1 MLKKIQAKLIIA
13 SRAMLVFCCS
23 LFIMLTTIAPAAGEP
38 THERR
43 TVRVG
48 VLAQDGL
55 CMKDANGRLSGYTID
70 LWQLANRYMNVKVE
84 YVGYGKTWDELIQM
98 LQNGELDILT
108 NAQKSPEREQ
118 IFAFTK
124 PTGITSGLL
133 NVRADNTKFVAGN
146 YATYNGMRIG
156 TFRKDRSYELFQKW
170 AQEKGFTYQTTF
182 YDTSPE
188 LYAALYRGEVEA
200 IIANSFRKPDNERTL
215 DLFYTNN
222 IYGIVR
228 KDDTQLLNE
237 FNYAINQ
244 MNASEGDWVHRLL
257 YKYVNQASAVQATF
271 SQREQ
276 ELIRQYQSG
285 EKKLVVTVWTDRAP
299 LSYVENG
306 KLKGILPDLFDKIM
320 QKAGIPYTIKLPK
333 DKADYE
339 KMCLDGSVDVI
350 MDWRHDNLPLAEER
364 DYALSKKYL
373 DTRIVLLKR
382 NTLKGQP
389 HTFAVENTTRLSNVE
404 EKLVDDA
411 NVFLTNNVDESVRA
425 VAYGKADATYLYY
438 YMALYYLNQGS
449 YKNLVYEILDNPG
462 PDVHIA
468 FTAGVSHELSGI
480 ISKCISQISN
490 EERTQIINKYTTF
503 QPQNMDFITYI
514 AYNPQMTLLFFVFI
528 LAISLGFLLMYMR
541 LHEKKRLLA
550 QEQAYAV
557 KQEQLAEAAQA
568 ANKSKT
574 SFLFNMSHDIR
585 TPMNAIIG
593 FANLAQNAKCSTEQ
607 MHSYLSKIL
616 VASQHL
622 LSLINDILEMSR
634 IESGKITLDPAPTSW
649 SEMLQELQTIMQE
662 QIESKKQS
670 FTISIA
676 PLTHD
681 YVMIDKLRMEQV
693 LVNLVSNASKYT
705 PEHGSIRVELAQYP
719 AAKPNHALYKLSVID
734 DGMGMSEDFVKKIF
748 SPFERANSTT
758 VSKIQ
763 GTGLGMSI
771 TKSIVDLANGT
782 IDVKSKL
789 GEGTEIIVAVTLC
802 LCTDTETAARN
813 AKQLAK
819 QQAQAEQP
827 DFKGKRLLVV
837 EDNKLNR
844 EITVTILEQ
853 TGIIT
858 EQAEDGSVA
867 VKMVQEAAPGYYD
880 LILMDIQMPIMDGY
894 EATKQIRALPDK
906 RLAQLPIIAVS
917 ANAFEEDKKASL
929 AAGMDGHIAKPI
941 NVPDLFAIMQKLI
954 K

>member
-1 MLKKIQAKLIIA
+1 MLKKIQAKLLPA
-13 SRAMLVFCCS
+13 SRALLVFCCT
-23 LFIMLTTIAPAAGEP
+23 LFILLTTIAPAAGEQ

-55 CMKDANGRLSGYTID
+55 CQKDANGRLSGYTID
-70 LWQLANRYMNVKVE
+70 LWHMANRYMDVKVE
-84 YVGYGKTWDELIQM
+84 YVGYGKNWNELLQM
-98 LQNGELDILT
+98 LEHGELDILT

-133 NVRADNTKFVAGN
+133 NVRAGNTKFIAGD

-156 TFRKDRSYELFQKW
+156 TFRKDRTYELFQKW

-182 YDTSPE
+182 YDTSTE
-188 LYAALYRGEVEA
+188 LYAAFHRGEVEA
-200 IIANSFRKPDNERTL
+200 ILANSFRKPENEHTL
-215 DLFYTNN
+215 DMFYTNN

-244 MNASEGDWVHRLL
+244 MNDSEGDWVHKLL
-257 YKYVNQASAVQATF
+257 YKYVTNTNTVKISF
-271 SQREQ
+271 SHREQ
-276 ELIRQYQSG
+276 ELIHQYQSG
-285 EKKLVVTVWTDRAP
+285 EKKLVVGVWTDRAP

-306 KLKGILPDLFDKIM
+306 KLKGILPDLFAKIM
-320 QKAGIPYTIKLPK
+320 QKAGIPYTIRLPK

-350 MDWRHDNLPLAEER
+350 MDWRHDNIPLAEER

-382 NTLKGQP
+382 NTLKEQP
-389 HTFAVENTTRLSNVE
+389 HIFAVENTTRLSNVE
-404 EKLVDDA
+404 DKLVDDA
-411 NVFLTNNVDESVRA
+411 NIFLTNNVDESIRA

-449 YKNLVYEILDNPG
+449 YKNLVYEILDTPG
-462 PDVHIA
+462 PDMHIA
-468 FTAGVSHELSGI
+468 FTTGVNHELSGI
-480 ISKCISQISN
+480 ISKCISQLSN

-503 QPQNMDFITYI
+503 KPQNMDFITYI
-514 AYNPQMTLLFFVFI
+514 TYNPQLTLLFFVFI

-634 IESGKITLDPAPTSW
+634 IESGKITLEPAPTSW
-649 SEMLQELQTIMQE
+649 NEMLQELQTIMQE

-705 PEHGSIRVELAQYP
+705 PERGSIRVELAQYP
-719 AAKPNHALYKLSVID
+719 AAKPNHALYKISVID
-734 DGMGMSEDFVKKIF
+734 NGMGMSEDFVKKIF
-748 SPFERANSTT
+748 SPFERANNTT

-802 LCTDTETAARN
+802 LCTDAETAARN
-813 AKQLAK
+813 AKQLDK

-917 ANAFEEDKKASL
+917 ANAFEEDKKTSL

-941 NVPDLFAIMQKLI
+941 NVPDLFALMQKLI

>member
-1 MLKKIQAKLIIA
+1 MLKKIQAKLLIA
-13 SRAMLVFCCS
+13 SRALLVFCCT
-23 LFIMLTTIAPAAGEP
+23 LFILLTTIAPAAGEP

-55 CMKDANGRLSGYTID
+55 CQKDANGRLSGYTID
-70 LWQLANRYMNVKVE
+70 LWQMANRYMDVKVE
-84 YVGYGKTWDELIQM
+84 YVGYGKNWNELLQM
-98 LQNGELDILT
+98 LEHGELDILT

-124 PTGITSGLL
+124 PTGVTSGLL
-133 NVRADNTKFVAGN
+133 NVRADNTKFIAGD

-156 TFRKDRSYELFQKW
+156 TFRKDRSYEIFKKW

-182 YDTSPE
+182 YDTSTE
-188 LYAALYRGEVEA
+188 LYAAFRRGEVEA
-200 IIANSFRKPDNERTL
+200 IVANSFCRHEEERTL
-215 DLFYTNN
+215 DMFYTNN

-237 FNYAINQ
+237 FNYALNQ
-244 MNASEGDWVHRLL
+244 MNASEGDWVHMLL
-257 YKYVNQASAVQATF
+257 YKYVNQARAVQTVF

-285 EKKLVVTVWTDRAP
+285 EKKLIVGVWTDRAP

-306 KLKGILPDLFDKIM
+306 KLKGILPELFDKIM

-350 MDWRHDNLPLAEER
+350 MDWRHDNIPLAEER

-404 EKLVDDA
+404 DKLVDDA

-503 QPQNMDFITYI
+503 QPQNMDFVTYI

-634 IESGKITLDPAPTSW
+634 IESGKITLEPAPTSW
-649 SEMLQELQTIMQE
+649 NEMLQELQTIMQE

-705 PEHGSIRVELAQYP
+705 PERGSIRVELAQYP
-719 AAKPNHALYKLSVID
+719 ADKPNQALYKISVID
-734 DGMGMSEDFVKKIF
+734 NGMGMSEDFVKKIF
-748 SPFERANSTT
+748 SPFERANNTT

-802 LCTDTETAARN
+802 LCTDAEIATLN
-813 AKQLAK
+813 AKQLDNP
-819 QQAQAEQP
+819 QAQAEQP

-941 NVPDLFAIMQKLI
+941 NVPDLFALMQKLI

>member
-1 MLKKIQAKLIIA
+1 MLKKIQAKLRIA
-13 SRAMLVFCCS
+13 SRALLVFCCT
-23 LFIMLTTIAPAAGEP
+23 LFILLTTIAPAAGEP

-55 CMKDANGRLSGYTID
+55 CLKDANGRLSGYTID
-70 LWQLANRYMNVKVE
+70 LWDMAKRYMNVKVE
-84 YVGYGKTWDELIQM
+84 YVGYGKSWNEQMQM

-118 IFAFTK
+118 IFLFTK

-133 NVRADNTKFVAGN
+133 NVRADNTKFVSGN

-156 TFRKDRSYELFQKW
+156 TFRKDRTYELFQKW
-170 AQEKGFTYQTTF
+170 AQERGFTYQTTF

-188 LYAALYRGEVEA
+188 LYAAFQRGEVEA
-200 IIANSFRKPDNERTL
+200 IIANSHRKPDGERTL
-215 DLFYTNN
+215 DLFFTNN
-222 IYGIVR
+222 MYGIVR

-237 FNYAINQ
+237 FNYAIDQ

-257 YKYVNQASAVQATF
+257 YKYVNQARAVQTTF

-285 EKKLVVTVWTDRAP
+285 EKKLVVTAWTDRAP
-299 LSYVENG
+299 LSYVEDG
-306 KLKGILPDLFDKIM
+306 KLKGILPELFDKIM

-333 DKADYE
+333 NKADYE

-350 MDWRHDNLPLAEER
+350 MDWRHDNIPLAEER

-373 DTRIVLLKR
+373 DTRLVLLKR

-404 EKLVDDA
+404 EKLVNDA
-411 NVFLTNNVDESVRA
+411 HIFLTNNVDESVRA

-468 FTAGVSHELSGI
+468 FTAGVSHEMSGI

-503 QPQNMDFITYI
+503 QPQDMDFVTYI
-514 AYNPQMTLLFFVFI
+514 TYNPQLTLLFFVFI
-528 LAISLGFLLMYMR
+528 LVISLGFLLMYMR

-789 GEGTEIIVAVTLC
+789 GEGTEIIVSFTLC
-802 LCTDTETAARN
+802 LCTDAETAARN

-853 TGIIT
+853 TGIIA

-941 NVPDLFAIMQKLI
+941 NVPDLFALMQKLI

>member
-1 MLKKIQAKLIIA
+1 MLKKIQAKLLPA
-13 SRAMLVFCCS
+13 SRALLVFCCT
-23 LFIMLTTIAPAAGEP
+23 LFILLTTIAPAAGEQ

-55 CMKDANGRLSGYTID
+55 CLKDANGNLSGYTID
-70 LWQLANRYMNVKVE
+70 LWHMANRYMDVKVE
-84 YVGYGKTWDELIQM
+84 YIGYGKNWSELMQM

-118 IFAFTK
+118 SFAFTK
-124 PTGITSGLL
+124 PTGVTSGLL
-133 NVRADNTKFVAGN
+133 NVHADNTKFVAGD

-170 AQEKGFTYQTTF
+170 AQGKGFTYQTTF

-188 LYAALYRGEVEA
+188 LYAAFHSGKVEA
-200 IIANSFRKPDNERTL
+200 IIANSFCRHEEERTL
-215 DLFYTNN
+215 DMFYTNN
-222 IYGIVR
+222 IYGMVR
-228 KDDTQLLNE
+228 KDDTYLLNE
-237 FNYAINQ
+237 FNYALDQ

-257 YKYVNQASAVQATF
+257 YKYINQKSAIQATF

-285 EKKLVVTVWTDRAP
+285 EKKLVVGVWTDRAP

-350 MDWRHDNLPLAEER
+350 MDWRHDNIPLAEAR

-389 HTFAVENTTRLSNVE
+389 HTFTVENTTRLPNVE
-404 EKLVDDA
+404 DKLVDDA
-411 NVFLTNNVDESVRA
+411 NIFLTNNVDESIRA

-449 YKNLVYEILDNPG
+449 YKNLVYEIVDTPG

-490 EERTQIINKYTTF
+490 EERTQIINKYTTL
-503 QPQNMDFITYI
+503 QPQNMDFVTYI
-514 AYNPQMTLLFFVFI
+514 AYNPQLTLLFFVFI

-550 QEQAYAV
+550 QEQAYAA

-593 FANLAQNAKCSTEQ
+593 FANLAQNASCSTEQ

-634 IESGKITLDPAPTSW
+634 IESGKITLEPAPTSW
-649 SEMLQELQTIMQE
+649 NEMLQELQTIMQE

-705 PEHGSIRVELAQYP
+705 PERGSIRVELTQYP
-719 AAKPNHALYKLSVID
+719 AAKPNQSLYKISVID
-734 DGMGMSEDFVKKIF
+734 NGMGMSEDFVKKIF
-748 SPFERANSTT
+748 SPFERANNTT

-802 LCTDTETAARN
+802 LCTDAETAARN
-813 AKQLAK
+813 AKQLDK

-941 NVPDLFAIMQKLI
+941 NVPDLFALMQKLI

>member
-1 MLKKIQAKLIIA
+1 MLKKIQAKLLIA
-13 SRAMLVFCCS
+13 SRALLVFCCT
-23 LFIMLTTIAPAAGEP
+23 LFILLTTIAPAAGEP

-55 CMKDANGRLSGYTID
+55 CQKDANGRLSGYTID
-70 LWQLANRYMNVKVE
+70 LWQLATRYMDVKVE
-84 YVGYGKTWDELIQM
+84 YVGYGKNWNELLHM
-98 LQNGELDILT
+98 LEHGELDILT

-124 PTGITSGLL
+124 PTGVTSGLL
-133 NVRADNTKFVAGN
+133 NVRADNTKFIAGD

-156 TFRKDRSYELFQKW
+156 TFRKDRTYELFQKW

-182 YDTSPE
+182 YDTSTE
-188 LYAALYRGEVEA
+188 LYAAFLRGEVEA
-200 IIANSFRKPDNERTL
+200 IIANSFRKPENEHTL
-215 DLFYTNN
+215 DMFYTNN

-237 FNYAINQ
+237 FNYALNQ
-244 MNASEGDWVHRLL
+244 MNASEGDWVHKLL
-257 YKYVNQASAVQATF
+257 YKYVNDTNTVKISF

-285 EKKLVVTVWTDRAP
+285 EKKLVVGVWTDRAP

-350 MDWRHDNLPLAEER
+350 MDWRHDNIPLAEER

-382 NTLKGQP
+382 NTLKEQP
-389 HTFAVENTTRLSNVE
+389 HIFAVENTTRLSNVE
-404 EKLVDDA
+404 DKLVDDA
-411 NVFLTNNVDESVRA
+411 NIFLTNNVDESIRA

-449 YKNLVYEILDNPG
+449 YKNLVYEILDTPG
-462 PDVHIA
+462 PDMHIA
-468 FTAGVSHELSGI
+468 FTTGVNHELSGI

-503 QPQNMDFITYI
+503 KPQNMDFITYI
-514 AYNPQMTLLFFVFI
+514 TYNPQLTLLFFVFI

-634 IESGKITLDPAPTSW
+634 IESGKITLEPAPTSW

-705 PEHGSIRVELAQYP
+705 PERGSIRVELAQYP
-719 AAKPNHALYKLSVID
+719 ADKPNHALYKISVID
-734 DGMGMSEDFVKKIF
+734 NGMGMSEDFVKKIF

-771 TKSIVDLANGT
+771 TKSIIDLANGT

-802 LCTDTETAARN
+802 LCTNAEIATLN
-813 AKQLAK
+813 AKQLDNP
-819 QQAQAEQP
+819 QAQAEQP
-827 DFKGKRLLVV
+827 DFRGKRLLVV

-941 NVPDLFAIMQKLI
+941 NVPDLFALMQKLI

>member
-1 MLKKIQAKLIIA
+1 MLKKIQAKLLSA
-13 SRAMLVFCCS
+13 SRALLVFCCS
-23 LFIMLTTIAPAAGEP
+23 LFILLTTIAPAAGEP

-43 TVRVG
+43 TVRAG

-55 CMKDANGRLSGYTID
+55 CQKDANGNLYGYTID
-70 LWQLANRYMNVKVE
+70 LWQLANRYMDVKVE
-84 YVGYGKTWDELIQM
+84 YVGYGKSWSELMQM

-108 NAQKSPEREQ
+108 NTQKSPEREQ
-118 IFAFTK
+118 LFAFTK

-133 NVRADNTKFVAGN
+133 NVRADNAKFVAGD

-170 AQEKGFTYQTTF
+170 AQEKGFAYQTTF
-182 YDTSPE
+182 YDTSTE
-188 LYAALYRGEVEA
+188 LYEAFHRGEVEA
-200 IIANSFRKPDNERTL
+200 IIANSFCKHENERTL
-215 DLFYTNN
+215 DRFYTNN
-222 IYGIVR
+222 IYGMVR

-257 YKYVNQASAVQATF
+257 YKYINQASDIQTTF

-285 EKKLVVTVWTDRAP
+285 EKKLVVGVWTDRAP
-299 LSYVENG
+299 LSYVEDG
-306 KLKGILPDLFDKIM
+306 KLKGILPDLFAKIM

-339 KMCLDGSVDVI
+339 KMCLDGTVDVI
-350 MDWRHDNLPLAEER
+350 MDWRHDNIPLAEER

-382 NTLKGQP
+382 NTLKEQP
-389 HTFAVENTTRLSNVE
+389 HIFAVENTTRLSNVE

-425 VAYGKADATYLYY
+425 VAYGEADATYLYY

-468 FTAGVSHELSGI
+468 FTTGVSHELSGI

-503 QPQNMDFITYI
+503 KPQDMDFATYI
-514 AYNPQMTLLFFVFI
+514 TYNPQLTLLFFAFI
-528 LAISLGFLLMYMR
+528 LVISLGFVLMYMR

-568 ANKSKT
+568 ASKSKT

-634 IESGKITLDPAPTSW
+634 IESGKITLEPAPASW
-649 SEMLQELQTIMQE
+649 SELLQELQTIMQE

-681 YVMIDKLRMEQV
+681 HVMIDKLRMEQV

-719 AAKPNHALYKLSVID
+719 AAKSNQALYKISVID
-734 DGMGMSEDFVKKIF
+734 NGMGMSEDFVKKIF
-748 SPFERANSTT
+748 SPFERANNTT

-771 TKSIVDLANGT
+771 TKSIIDLANGT

-789 GEGTEIIVAVTLC
+789 GEGTEIIVAVTLG
-802 LCTDTETAARN
+802 LCTDAETAAQK
-813 AKQLAK
+813 AKQPDN

-894 EATKQIRALPDK
+894 EATRQIRALPDK

-941 NVPDLFAIMQKLI
+941 NVPDLFALMQKLI

>member
-1 MLKKIQAKLIIA
+1 MLKKIQDILIPA
-13 SRAMLVFCCS
+13 SRALLVFCCT
-23 LFIMLTTIAPAAGEP
+23 LFILLTTIAPAAGEP

-55 CMKDANGRLSGYTID
+55 CQKDANGRLSGYTID
-70 LWQLANRYMNVKVE
+70 LWHMANRYMDVKVE
-84 YVGYGKTWDELIQM
+84 YVGYGKNWNELLQM
-98 LQNGELDILT
+98 LEHGELDILT

-118 IFAFTK
+118 IFSFTK
-124 PTGITSGLL
+124 PTGVTSGLL
-133 NVRADNTKFVAGN
+133 NVRADNTKFIAGD

-156 TFRKDRSYELFQKW
+156 TFRKDRSYEIFKKW

-182 YDTSPE
+182 YDTSTE
-188 LYAALYRGEVEA
+188 LYAAFRRGEVEA
-200 IIANSFRKPDNERTL
+200 IVANSFCRHEEERTL
-215 DLFYTNN
+215 DMFYTNN

-237 FNYAINQ
+237 FNYALNQ
-244 MNASEGDWVHRLL
+244 MNASEGDWVHMLL
-257 YKYVNQASAVQATF
+257 YKYVNQARAVQTVF

-285 EKKLVVTVWTDRAP
+285 EKKLIVGVWTDRAP

-306 KLKGILPDLFDKIM
+306 KLKGILPELFDKIM

-350 MDWRHDNLPLAEER
+350 MDWRHDNIPLAEER

-404 EKLVDDA
+404 DKLVDDA

-634 IESGKITLDPAPTSW
+634 IESGKITLEPAPTSW

-681 YVMIDKLRMEQV
+681 HVMIDKLRMEQV

-719 AAKPNHALYKLSVID
+719 AAKPNQALYKLSVID
-734 DGMGMSEDFVKKIF
+734 NGMGMSEDFVKKIF

-802 LCTDTETAARN
+802 LCTDAEIATLN
-813 AKQLAK
+813 AKQLDNP
-819 QQAQAEQP
+819 QAQAEQP

-867 VKMVQEAAPGYYD
+867 VKMVQETAPGYYD

-941 NVPDLFAIMQKLI
+941 NVADLFALMQKLI

>member
-1 MLKKIQAKLIIA
+1 MLKKIQAKLLIA
-13 SRAMLVFCCS
+13 SRALLVFCCT
-23 LFIMLTTIAPAAGEP
+23 LFILLTTIAPAAGEP

-55 CMKDANGRLSGYTID
+55 CQKDANGRLSGYTID
-70 LWQLANRYMNVKVE
+70 LWQLANRYMDVKVE
-84 YVGYGKTWDELIQM
+84 YVGYGKNWNELLQM
-98 LQNGELDILT
+98 LEHGELDILT

-133 NVRADNTKFVAGN
+133 NVRADNTKFIAGD

-156 TFRKDRSYELFQKW
+156 TFRKDRTYELFQKW

-182 YDTSPE
+182 YDTSTE
-188 LYAALYRGEVEA
+188 LYAAFLRGEVEA
-200 IIANSFRKPDNERTL
+200 IIANSFRKPENEHTL
-215 DLFYTNN
+215 DMFYTNN

-244 MNASEGDWVHRLL
+244 MNASEGDWVHKLL
-257 YKYVNQASAVQATF
+257 YKYVTDTNTVKISF

-285 EKKLVVTVWTDRAP
+285 EKKLIVGVWTDRAP

-350 MDWRHDNLPLAEER
+350 MDWRHDNIPLAEER

-404 EKLVDDA
+404 DKLVDDA
-411 NVFLTNNVDESVRA
+411 NVFLTNNVDESIRA

-503 QPQNMDFITYI
+503 QPQNMDFVTYI

-528 LAISLGFLLMYMR
+528 LTISLGFLLMYMR

-634 IESGKITLDPAPTSW
+634 IESGKITLEPAPTSW
-649 SEMLQELQTIMQE
+649 NEMLQELQTIMQE

-681 YVMIDKLRMEQV
+681 YVMTDKLRMEQV

-705 PEHGSIRVELAQYP
+705 PERGSIRVELAQYP
-719 AAKPNHALYKLSVID
+719 ADKPNHALYKISVID
-734 DGMGMSEDFVKKIF
+734 NGMGMSEDFVKKIF
-748 SPFERANSTT
+748 SPFERANNST

-802 LCTDTETAARN
+802 LCTDAETAARN
-813 AKQLAK
+813 AKQLDK

-941 NVPDLFAIMQKLI
+941 NVPDLFALMQKLI

>member
-1 MLKKIQAKLIIA
+1 
-13 SRAMLVFCCS
+13 
-23 LFIMLTTIAPAAGEP
+23 
-38 THERR
+38 
-43 TVRVG
+43 
-48 VLAQDGL
+48 
-55 CMKDANGRLSGYTID
+55 
-70 LWQLANRYMNVKVE
+70 
-84 YVGYGKTWDELIQM
+84 
-98 LQNGELDILT
+98 
-108 NAQKSPEREQ
+108 
-118 IFAFTK
+118 
-124 PTGITSGLL
+124 
-133 NVRADNTKFVAGN
+133 
-146 YATYNGMRIG
+146 
-156 TFRKDRSYELFQKW
+156 
-170 AQEKGFTYQTTF
+170 
-182 YDTSPE
+182 
-188 LYAALYRGEVEA
+188 
-200 IIANSFRKPDNERTL
+200 
-215 DLFYTNN
+215 
-222 IYGIVR
+222 
-228 KDDTQLLNE
+228 
-237 FNYAINQ
+237 
-244 MNASEGDWVHRLL
+244 
-257 YKYVNQASAVQATF
+257 
-271 SQREQ
+271 
-276 ELIRQYQSG
+276 
-285 EKKLVVTVWTDRAP
+285 
-299 LSYVENG
+299 
-306 KLKGILPDLFDKIM
+306 
-320 QKAGIPYTIKLPK
+320 
-333 DKADYE
+333 
-339 KMCLDGSVDVI
+339 
-350 MDWRHDNLPLAEER
+350 
-364 DYALSKKYL
+364 
-373 DTRIVLLKR
+373 
-382 NTLKGQP
+382 
-389 HTFAVENTTRLSNVE
+389 
-404 EKLVDDA
+404 
-411 NVFLTNNVDESVRA
+411 
-425 VAYGKADATYLYY
+425 
-438 YMALYYLNQGS
+438 MALYYLNHGS

-503 QPQNMDFITYI
+503 QPQNMDFVTYI

-528 LAISLGFLLMYMR
+528 LAISLGFLLMYIR

-634 IESGKITLDPAPTSW
+634 IESGKITLEPAPTSW

-705 PEHGSIRVELAQYP
+705 PERGSIRVELAQYP
-719 AAKPNHALYKLSVID
+719 AAKPGCALYKISVID
-734 DGMGMSEDFVKKIF
+734 NGMGMSEDFVKKIF
-748 SPFERANSTT
+748 SPFERANNTT

-802 LCTDTETAARN
+802 LCTDAEIATLN
-813 AKQLAK
+813 AKQLDNP
-819 QQAQAEQP
+819 QAQAEQP

-867 VKMVQEAAPGYYD
+867 VKMVKEAAPGYYD

-941 NVPDLFAIMQKLI
+941 NVPDLFALMQKLI

>member
-1 MLKKIQAKLIIA
+1 MLKKIQAKLLIA
-13 SRAMLVFCCS
+13 SRALLVFCCS
-23 LFIMLTTIAPAAGEP
+23 LFILLTTIAPAAGEP

-55 CMKDANGRLSGYTID
+55 CQKDANGRLSGYTID
-70 LWQLANRYMNVKVE
+70 LWHMANRYMDVKIE
-84 YVGYGKTWDELIQM
+84 YVGYGKSWNDLLRM

-118 IFAFTK
+118 TFAFTK

-133 NVRADNTKFVAGN
+133 NVRADNTKFVAGD

-156 TFRKDRSYELFQKW
+156 TFRNDRSYELFQKW
-170 AQEKGFTYQTTF
+170 AQEKGFTYQTIF
-182 YDTSPE
+182 YDTSSE
-188 LYAALYRGEVEA
+188 LYAALHKGEVEA
-200 IIANSFRKPDNERTL
+200 IIANSFRKPDGERTL
-215 DLFYTNN
+215 NMFYTNN

-244 MNASEGDWVHRLL
+244 MNANEGDWVHRLL
-257 YKYVNQASAVQATF
+257 YKYVNQTSAVQTTF

-285 EKKLVVTVWTDRAP
+285 EKKLVVGVWTDRAP
-299 LSYVENG
+299 LSYVEDG
-306 KLKGILPDLFDKIM
+306 KLKGILPDLFAKIM

-350 MDWRHDNLPLAEER
+350 MDWRHDNIPLAEER

-373 DTRIVLLKR
+373 DTRIVLLKH
-382 NTLKGQP
+382 NTLKEQP

-404 EKLVDDA
+404 EKLVGDA

-462 PDVHIA
+462 PDMHIA
-468 FTAGVSHELSGI
+468 FTAGVSHEMSGI
-480 ISKCISQISN
+480 ISKCIAQLSN

-503 QPQNMDFITYI
+503 QPQNMDFVTYI
-514 AYNPQMTLLFFVFI
+514 TYNPQLTLMFFFII

-634 IESGKITLDPAPTSW
+634 IESGKITLEPVPTSW
-649 SEMLQELQTIMQE
+649 SELLQELHTIMQE

-705 PEHGSIRVELAQYP
+705 PENGSIRVELAQYP
-719 AAKPNHALYKLSVID
+719 AAKPNHAIYKISVID
-734 DGMGMSEDFVKKIF
+734 NGMGMSEDFVKKIF

-771 TKSIVDLANGT
+771 TKSIIDLANGT

-789 GEGTEIIVAVTLC
+789 SEGTEIIVAVTLC
-802 LCTDTETAARN
+802 LCTDAEIATLN
-813 AKQLAK
+813 AKQLDNP
-819 QQAQAEQP
+819 QAQVEQP

-867 VKMVQEAAPGYYD
+867 VKMVKEAAPGYYD

-941 NVPDLFAIMQKLI
+941 NVPDLFALMQKLI

>member
-1 MLKKIQAKLIIA
+1 MLKKIQAKLLPA
-13 SRAMLVFCCS
+13 SRAMLVFCCT
-23 LFIMLTTIAPAAGEP
+23 LFILLTTIAPAAGEQ

-55 CMKDANGRLSGYTID
+55 CQKDANGRLSGYTID
-70 LWQLANRYMNVKVE
+70 LWQMANRYMDVKVE
-84 YVGYGKTWDELIQM
+84 YVGYGKNWNELLQM
-98 LQNGELDILT
+98 LEHGELDILT

-124 PTGITSGLL
+124 PTGVTSGLL
-133 NVRADNTKFVAGN
+133 NVRADNTKFIAGD

-156 TFRKDRSYELFQKW
+156 TFRKDRTYELFQKW
-170 AQEKGFTYQTTF
+170 AQGKGFTYQTTF
-182 YDTSPE
+182 YDTSTE
-188 LYAALYRGEVEA
+188 LYAAFLRGEVEA
-200 IIANSFRKPDNERTL
+200 IIANSFRKPENEHTL
-215 DLFYTNN
+215 DMFYTNN

-244 MNASEGDWVHRLL
+244 MNASEGDWVHMLL
-257 YKYVNQASAVQATF
+257 YKYVTDTNTVKISF
-271 SQREQ
+271 SHREQ

-285 EKKLVVTVWTDRAP
+285 EKKLVVGVWTDRAP

-306 KLKGILPDLFDKIM
+306 KLKGILPELFDKIM

-350 MDWRHDNLPLAEER
+350 MDWRHDNIPLAEER

-404 EKLVDDA
+404 DKLVDDA

-503 QPQNMDFITYI
+503 QPQNMDFVTYI

-568 ANKSKT
+568 ASKSKT

-634 IESGKITLDPAPTSW
+634 IESGKITLEPAPTSW
-649 SEMLQELQTIMQE
+649 NEMLQELQTIMQE

-705 PEHGSIRVELAQYP
+705 PERGSIRVELAQYP
-719 AAKPNHALYKLSVID
+719 ADKPNHALYKISVID
-734 DGMGMSEDFVKKIF
+734 NGMGMSEDFVKKIF
-748 SPFERANSTT
+748 SPFERANNST

-802 LCTDTETAARN
+802 LCTDAETAARN
-813 AKQLAK
+813 AEQLDNP
-819 QQAQAEQP
+819 QAQAEQP
-827 DFKGKRLLVV
+827 DFRGKRLLVV

-941 NVPDLFAIMQKLI
+941 NVPDLFALMQRFI

>member
-1 MLKKIQAKLIIA
+1 MLKKIQAKLLPA
-13 SRAMLVFCCS
+13 SRALLVFCCT
-23 LFIMLTTIAPAAGEP
+23 LFILLTTIAPAAGEQ

-55 CMKDANGRLSGYTID
+55 CQKDANGRLSGYTID
-70 LWQLANRYMNVKVE
+70 LWHMANRYMDVKVE
-84 YVGYGKTWDELIQM
+84 YVGYGKNWNELLQM
-98 LQNGELDILT
+98 LEHGELDILT

-124 PTGITSGLL
+124 PTGVTSGLL
-133 NVRADNTKFVAGN
+133 NVRADNTKFIAGD

-156 TFRKDRSYELFQKW
+156 TFRKDRSYEIFKKW

-182 YDTSPE
+182 YDTSTE
-188 LYAALYRGEVEA
+188 LYAAFRSGEVEA
-200 IIANSFRKPDNERTL
+200 IVANSFCRHEEERTL
-215 DLFYTNN
+215 DMFYTNN

-228 KDDTQLLNE
+228 KDDTYLLNE
-237 FNYAINQ
+237 FNYALDQ
-244 MNASEGDWVHRLL
+244 MNASEGDWVHMLL
-257 YKYVNQASAVQATF
+257 YKYVNQARAVQTVF

-285 EKKLVVTVWTDRAP
+285 EKKLVVGVWTDRAP

-306 KLKGILPDLFDKIM
+306 KLKGILPELFDKIM

-333 DKADYE
+333 NKLDYE

-350 MDWRHDNLPLAEER
+350 MDWRHDNIPLAEER

-404 EKLVDDA
+404 DKLVDDA

-462 PDVHIA
+462 PDLHIA

-480 ISKCISQISN
+480 ISKCISQLSI

-503 QPQNMDFITYI
+503 QPRNMDFVTYI
-514 AYNPQMTLLFFVFI
+514 AYNPQLTLLFFVFI

-541 LHEKKRLLA
+541 LHAKKRLLA

-634 IESGKITLDPAPTSW
+634 IESGKITLEPAPTSW
-649 SEMLQELQTIMQE
+649 NEMLQELQTIMQE

-681 YVMIDKLRMEQV
+681 HVMIDKLRMEQV

-705 PEHGSIRVELAQYP
+705 PERGSIRVELAQYP
-719 AAKPNHALYKLSVID
+719 AAKPNQALYKISVID
-734 DGMGMSEDFVKKIF
+734 NGMGMSEDFVKKIF
-748 SPFERANSTT
+748 SPFERANNST

-802 LCTDTETAARN
+802 LCTDAETAARN
-813 AKQLAK
+813 AKQLDK

-941 NVPDLFAIMQKLI
+941 NVPDLFALMQKLI

>member
-1 MLKKIQAKLIIA
+1 MLKKIQANLRIA

-23 LFIMLTTIAPAAGEP
+23 LFILLTTIAPAAGEP

-48 VLAQDGL
+48 VLTQDGL

-70 LWQLANRYMNVKVE
+70 LWQMANRYMNVKVE

-237 FNYAINQ
+237 FNYALNQ

-350 MDWRHDNLPLAEER
+350 MDWRHDNIPLAEER

-404 EKLVDDA
+404 EKLVADV

-503 QPQNMDFITYI
+503 QPQNMDFVTYI

-593 FANLAQNAKCSTEQ
+593 FAKLAQNAKCSTEQ

-634 IESGKITLDPAPTSW
+634 IESGKITLEPVPTSW
-649 SEMLQELQTIMQE
+649 NEMLQELQTIMQE

-705 PEHGSIRVELAQYP
+705 PERGSIRVELAQYP
-719 AAKPNHALYKLSVID
+719 AAKPNQAVYKISVID
-734 DGMGMSEDFVKKIF
+734 NGMGMSEDFVKKIF
-748 SPFERANSTT
+748 SPFERANNST

-789 GEGTEIIVAVTLC
+789 GEGTEIIVAITLD
-802 LCTDTETAARN
+802 LCMDAEIATLN
-813 AKQLAK
+813 AKQLDK

-867 VKMVQEAAPGYYD
+867 VKMVQEAAPCYYD

-941 NVPDLFAIMQKLI
+941 NVPDLFALMQKLI

>member
-1 MLKKIQAKLIIA
+1 MLKKIQAKLLIA
-13 SRAMLVFCCS
+13 SRALLVFCCT
-23 LFIMLTTIAPAAGEP
+23 LFILLTTIAPAAGEP

-55 CMKDANGRLSGYTID
+55 CQKDANGRLSGYTID
-70 LWQLANRYMNVKVE
+70 LWQLANRYMDVKVE
-84 YVGYGKTWDELIQM
+84 YVGYGKNWNELLQM

-124 PTGITSGLL
+124 PTGVTSGLL
-133 NVRADNTKFVAGN
+133 NVRADNTKFVAGD

-156 TFRKDRSYELFQKW
+156 TFRKDRTYELFQKW

-182 YDTSPE
+182 YDTSTE
-188 LYAALYRGEVEA
+188 LYAAFLRGEVEA
-200 IIANSFRKPDNERTL
+200 IIANSFRKPENEHTL
-215 DLFYTNN
+215 DMFYTNN

-244 MNASEGDWVHRLL
+244 MNASEGDWVHKLL
-257 YKYVNQASAVQATF
+257 YKYVTDTNTVKISF

-285 EKKLVVTVWTDRAP
+285 EKKLIVGVWTDRAP
-299 LSYVENG
+299 LSYVENR
-306 KLKGILPDLFDKIM
+306 KLKGILPDLFAKIM

-350 MDWRHDNLPLAEER
+350 MDWRHDNIPLAEER

-404 EKLVDDA
+404 DKLVDDA
-411 NVFLTNNVDESVRA
+411 NVFLTNNVDESIRA

-503 QPQNMDFITYI
+503 QPQNMDFVTYI

-634 IESGKITLDPAPTSW
+634 IESGKITLEPAPTSW
-649 SEMLQELQTIMQE
+649 NEMLQELQTIMQE

-719 AAKPNHALYKLSVID
+719 AAKPNQALYKISVID
-734 DGMGMSEDFVKKIF
+734 NGMGMSEDFVKKIF
-748 SPFERANSTT
+748 SPFERANNTT

-771 TKSIVDLANGT
+771 TKSIIDLANGT

-789 GEGTEIIVAVTLC
+789 GEGTEIIVAVTLG
-802 LCTDTETAARN
+802 LCTDAETAAQQ
-813 AKQLAK
+813 AKQPDN

-941 NVPDLFAIMQKLI
+941 NVPDLFALMQKLI

>member
-1 MLKKIQAKLIIA
+1 MLKKIQAKLLPA
-13 SRAMLVFCCS
+13 SRALLVFCCT
-23 LFIMLTTIAPAAGEP
+23 LFILLTTIAPAAGEQ

-55 CMKDANGRLSGYTID
+55 CLKDANGNLAGYTID
-70 LWQLANRYMNVKVE
+70 LWHMANRYMDVKVE
-84 YVGYGKTWDELIQM
+84 YIGYGKNWSELMQM

-118 IFAFTK
+118 SFAFTK

-133 NVRADNTKFVAGN
+133 NVRADNTKFVAGD

-170 AQEKGFTYQTTF
+170 AQGKGFTYQTTF
-182 YDTSPE
+182 YDTSPK
-188 LYAALYRGEVEA
+188 LYAAFHSGKVEA
-200 IIANSFRKPDNERTL
+200 IIANSFCRHEDERTL
-215 DLFYTNN
+215 DMFYTNN
-222 IYGIVR
+222 IYGMVR
-228 KDDTQLLNE
+228 KDDTYLLNE
-237 FNYAINQ
+237 FNYALDQ

-257 YKYVNQASAVQATF
+257 YKYINQKSAIQATF

-285 EKKLVVTVWTDRAP
+285 EKKLVVGVWTDRAP

-350 MDWRHDNLPLAEER
+350 MDWRHDNIPLAEAR

-382 NTLKGQP
+382 NTLKGEP
-389 HTFAVENTTRLSNVE
+389 HTFAVENTTRLPNVE
-404 EKLVDDA
+404 DKLVDDA
-411 NVFLTNNVDESVRA
+411 NIFLTNNVDESIRA

-449 YKNLVYEILDNPG
+449 YKNLVYEIVDTPG

-503 QPQNMDFITYI
+503 QPQNMDFVTYI

-528 LAISLGFLLMYMR
+528 LAISLGFLLMFMR

-568 ANKSKT
+568 ASKSKT
-574 SFLFNMSHDIR
+574 TFLFNMSHDIR

-593 FANLAQNAKCSTEQ
+593 FAKLAQNANCSTEQ
-607 MHSYLSKIL
+607 MHSYLGKIL

-634 IESGKITLDPAPTSW
+634 IESGKITLEPAPTSW
-649 SEMLQELQTIMQE
+649 NEMLQELQTIMQE
-662 QIESKKQS
+662 QIASKKQS

-681 YVMIDKLRMEQV
+681 HVMIDKLRMEQV

-705 PEHGSIRVELAQYP
+705 PERGSIRVELAQYP
-719 AAKPNHALYKLSVID
+719 AAEPNHALYKISVID
-734 DGMGMSEDFVKKIF
+734 NGMGMSEDFVQKIF
-748 SPFERANSTT
+748 SPFERANNTT

-789 GEGTEIIVAVTLC
+789 DEGTEIIVTVTLD
-802 LCTDTETAARN
+802 LCTDAEAAARN
-813 AKQLAK
+813 AKQLDK

-941 NVPDLFAIMQKLI
+941 NVPDLFALMQKLI

>member
-1 MLKKIQAKLIIA
+1 MLKKIQAKLLIA
-13 SRAMLVFCCS
+13 SRALLVFCCT
-23 LFIMLTTIAPAAGEP
+23 LFILLTTIAPAAGEP

-55 CMKDANGRLSGYTID
+55 CQKDANGRLSGYTID
-70 LWQLANRYMNVKVE
+70 LWQMANRYMDVKVE
-84 YVGYGKTWDELIQM
+84 YVGYGKNWNELLQM
-98 LQNGELDILT
+98 LEHGELDILT

-124 PTGITSGLL
+124 PTGVTSGLL
-133 NVRADNTKFVAGN
+133 NVRADNTKFIAGD

-156 TFRKDRSYELFQKW
+156 TFRKDRSYEIFKKW

-182 YDTSPE
+182 YDTSTE
-188 LYAALYRGEVEA
+188 LYAAFRRGEVEA
-200 IIANSFRKPDNERTL
+200 IVANSFCRHEEERTL
-215 DLFYTNN
+215 DMFYTNN

-237 FNYAINQ
+237 FNYALNQ
-244 MNASEGDWVHRLL
+244 MNASEGDWVHMLL
-257 YKYVNQASAVQATF
+257 YKYVNQARAVQTVF

-285 EKKLVVTVWTDRAP
+285 EKKLIVGVWTDRAP

-306 KLKGILPDLFDKIM
+306 KLKGILPELFDKIM

-350 MDWRHDNLPLAEER
+350 MDWRHDNIPLAEER

-404 EKLVDDA
+404 DKLVDDA
-411 NVFLTNNVDESVRA
+411 NVFLTNNVDESIRA

-503 QPQNMDFITYI
+503 QPQNMDFVTYI

-634 IESGKITLDPAPTSW
+634 IESGKITLEPAPTSW
-649 SEMLQELQTIMQE
+649 NEMLLELQTIMQE

-705 PEHGSIRVELAQYP
+705 PERGSIRVELAQYP
-719 AAKPNHALYKLSVID
+719 ADKPNHALYKISVID
-734 DGMGMSEDFVKKIF
+734 NGMGMSEDFVKKIF
-748 SPFERANSTT
+748 SPFERANNST

-802 LCTDTETAARN
+802 LCTDAETAARN
-813 AKQLAK
+813 AKQLDK

-858 EQAEDGSVA
+858 EQAEDGSIA

-941 NVPDLFAIMQKLI
+941 NVPDLFALMQKLI

>member
-1 MLKKIQAKLIIA
+1 MLKKIQAKLLIA
-13 SRAMLVFCCS
+13 SRALLVFCCT
-23 LFIMLTTIAPAAGEP
+23 LFILLTTIAPAAGEP

-55 CMKDANGRLSGYTID
+55 CQKDANGKLSGYTID
-70 LWQLANRYMNVKVE
+70 LWHMANRYMDVKVE
-84 YVGYGKTWDELIQM
+84 YVGYGKNWNELLQM
-98 LQNGELDILT
+98 LEHGELDILT

-118 IFAFTK
+118 IFTFTK

-133 NVRADNTKFVAGN
+133 NVRADNTKFIAGD

-156 TFRKDRSYELFQKW
+156 TFRKDRTYELFQKW

-182 YDTSPE
+182 YDTSTE
-188 LYAALYRGEVEA
+188 LYAAFHRGEVEA
-200 IIANSFRKPDNERTL
+200 IIANSFRKPENEHTL
-215 DLFYTNN
+215 DMFYTNN

-237 FNYAINQ
+237 FNYALNQ
-244 MNASEGDWVHRLL
+244 MNASEGDWVHKLL
-257 YKYVNQASAVQATF
+257 YKYVTDTNTVKISF
-271 SQREQ
+271 SHREQ

-285 EKKLVVTVWTDRAP
+285 EKKLVVGVWTDRAP

-350 MDWRHDNLPLAEER
+350 MDWRHDNIPLAEER

-404 EKLVDDA
+404 DKLVDDA
-411 NVFLTNNVDESVRA
+411 NVFLTNNVDESIRA

-468 FTAGVSHELSGI
+468 FTTGVNHELSGI

-634 IESGKITLDPAPTSW
+634 IESGKITLEPVPTSW
-649 SEMLQELQTIMQE
+649 SELMQELHTIMQE
-662 QIESKKQS
+662 QLESKKQS

-719 AAKPNHALYKLSVID
+719 AAKPNHAIYKISVID
-734 DGMGMSEDFVKKIF
+734 NGMGMSEDFVKKIF

-771 TKSIVDLANGT
+771 TKSIIDLANGT

-802 LCTDTETAARN
+802 LCTDAEIATLN
-813 AKQLAK
+813 AKQLDK

-853 TGIIT
+853 TGILT

-867 VKMVQEAAPGYYD
+867 VKMVKEAAPGYYD

-941 NVPDLFAIMQKLI
+941 NVPDLFALMQKLI

>member
-1 MLKKIQAKLIIA
+1 MLKKIQAKLLPA
-13 SRAMLVFCCS
+13 SRALLVFCCT
-23 LFIMLTTIAPAAGEP
+23 LFILLTTIAPAAGEQ

-55 CMKDANGRLSGYTID
+55 CQKDANGNLSGYTID
-70 LWQLANRYMNVKVE
+70 LWHMANRYMDVKVE
-84 YVGYGKTWDELIQM
+84 YVGYGKNWSELMQM

-124 PTGITSGLL
+124 PTGVTSGLL
-133 NVRADNTKFVAGN
+133 NVRADNTKFVAGD

-156 TFRKDRSYELFQKW
+156 TFRKDRSYEIFKKW

-182 YDTSPE
+182 YDTSTE
-188 LYAALYRGEVEA
+188 LYAAFRSGEVEA
-200 IIANSFRKPDNERTL
+200 IVANSFCRHEEERTL
-215 DLFYTNN
+215 DMFYTNN

-244 MNASEGDWVHRLL
+244 MNASEGDWVHMLL
-257 YKYVNQASAVQATF
+257 YKYVNQASDIQATF

-285 EKKLVVTVWTDRAP
+285 EKKLVVGVWTDRAP

-306 KLKGILPDLFDKIM
+306 KLKGILPELFDKIM

-350 MDWRHDNLPLAEER
+350 MDWRHDNIPLAEER

-404 EKLVDDA
+404 DKLVDDA
-411 NVFLTNNVDESVRA
+411 NIFLTNNVDESVRA

-503 QPQNMDFITYI
+503 QPQNMDFVTYI

-528 LAISLGFLLMYMR
+528 LAISLGFLLLYMR

-634 IESGKITLDPAPTSW
+634 IESGKITLEPAPTSW
-649 SEMLQELQTIMQE
+649 NEMLQELQTIMQE

-670 FTISIA
+670 FTISVA

-705 PEHGSIRVELAQYP
+705 PERGSIRVELAQYP
-719 AAKPNHALYKLSVID
+719 ADKPNHALYKISVID
-734 DGMGMSEDFVKKIF
+734 NGMGMSEDFVKKIF
-748 SPFERANSTT
+748 SPFERANNST

-782 IDVKSKL
+782 IDVNSKL

-802 LCTDTETAARN
+802 LCTDAETAARN
-813 AKQLAK
+813 AKQLDK

-941 NVPDLFAIMQKLI
+941 NVPDLFALMQKLI

>member
-1 MLKKIQAKLIIA
+1 MLKKIQAKLLPA
-13 SRAMLVFCCS
+13 SRALLVFCCT
-23 LFIMLTTIAPAAGEP
+23 LFILLTTIAPAAGEP

-55 CMKDANGRLSGYTID
+55 CLKDANGNLSGYTID
-70 LWQLANRYMNVKVE
+70 LWHMANRYMDVKLE
-84 YVGYGKTWDELIQM
+84 YVGYGKNWNELLQM

-124 PTGITSGLL
+124 PTGVTSGLL
-133 NVRADNTKFVAGN
+133 NVRADNTKFIAGD

-156 TFRKDRSYELFQKW
+156 TFRKDRSYEIFKKW

-182 YDTSPE
+182 YDTSTE
-188 LYAALYRGEVEA
+188 LYAAFRRGEVEA
-200 IIANSFRKPDNERTL
+200 IVANSFCRHEEERTL
-215 DLFYTNN
+215 DMFYTDN

-237 FNYAINQ
+237 FNYALNQ
-244 MNASEGDWVHRLL
+244 MNASEGDWVHMLL
-257 YKYVNQASAVQATF
+257 YKYVNQARAVQTVF

-285 EKKLVVTVWTDRAP
+285 EKKLIVGVWTDCAP

-306 KLKGILPDLFDKIM
+306 TLKGILPELFDKIM

-350 MDWRHDNLPLAEER
+350 MDWRHDNIPLAEER

-404 EKLVDDA
+404 DKLVDDV

-503 QPQNMDFITYI
+503 QPQNMDFVTYI

-634 IESGKITLDPAPTSW
+634 IESGKITLEPAPTSW
-649 SEMLQELQTIMQE
+649 NEMLQELQTIMQE

-670 FTISIA
+670 FTISVA

-705 PEHGSIRVELAQYP
+705 PESGSIRVELAQYP
-719 AAKPNHALYKLSVID
+719 ADKPGCALYKLSVID
-734 DGMGMSEDFVKKIF
+734 NGMGMSEDFVKKIF
-748 SPFERANSTT
+748 SPFERAKNST

-802 LCTDTETAARN
+802 LCTDAETAARN
-813 AKQLAK
+813 AKQLDK

-941 NVPDLFAIMQKLI
+941 NVPDLFALMQKLI

>member
-1 MLKKIQAKLIIA
+1 MLKKIQAKLRIA
-13 SRAMLVFCCS
+13 SRALLVFCCT
-23 LFIMLTTIAPAAGEP
+23 LFILLTTIAPAAGEP
-38 THERR
+38 THQRR

-55 CMKDANGRLSGYTID
+55 CQKDANGRLSGYTID
-70 LWQLANRYMNVKVE
+70 LWNMASRYMDVKVE
-84 YVGYGKTWDELIQM
+84 YVGYDKNWNELLQM
-98 LQNGELDILT
+98 LEHGELDILT

-124 PTGITSGLL
+124 PTSITSGLL
-133 NVRADNTKFVAGN
+133 NVRADNTKFVSGN

-156 TFRKDRSYELFQKW
+156 TFRKDRTYELFQKW
-170 AQEKGFTYQTTF
+170 AQERGFTYQTTF

-188 LYAALYRGEVEA
+188 LYAAFQRGEVEA
-200 IIANSFRKPDNERTL
+200 IIANSHRKPDGERTL
-215 DLFYTNN
+215 DLFFTNN
-222 IYGIVR
+222 MYGIVR

-237 FNYAINQ
+237 FNYAIDQ

-257 YKYVNQASAVQATF
+257 YKYVNQARAVQTTF
-271 SQREQ
+271 SQREL

-285 EKKLVVTVWTDRAP
+285 EKKLVVTAWTDRAP
-299 LSYVENG
+299 LSYVEDG
-306 KLKGILPDLFDKIM
+306 KLKGILPDLFAKIM
-320 QKAGIPYTIKLPK
+320 QKADIPYTIKLPK
-333 DKADYE
+333 NKADYE

-350 MDWRHDNLPLAEER
+350 MDWRHDNIPLAEER

-373 DTRIVLLKR
+373 DTRLVLLKR
-382 NTLKGQP
+382 NTLKEQP

-404 EKLVDDA
+404 EKLVDGA
-411 NVFLTNNVDESVRA
+411 HIFLTNNVDESVRA

-468 FTAGVSHELSGI
+468 FTAGVSHEMSGI
-480 ISKCISQISN
+480 ISKCIAQISN

-514 AYNPQMTLLFFVFI
+514 TYNPQLTLLFFVFI
-528 LAISLGFLLMYMR
+528 LVISLGFLLMYMR

-649 SEMLQELQTIMQE
+649 SEMMQELQTIMQE

-789 GEGTEIIVAVTLC
+789 GEGTEIIVAIILC
-802 LCTDTETAARN
+802 LCTDAEAATQN
-813 AKQLAK
+813 AKQRDM

-867 VKMVQEAAPGYYD
+867 VKMVKEAAPGYYD

-906 RLAQLPIIAVS
+906 SLAQLPIIAVS

-941 NVPDLFAIMQKLI
+941 NVPDLFALMQKLI

>member
-1 MLKKIQAKLIIA
+1 MLKKIQAKLLSA
-13 SRAMLVFCCS
+13 SRALLVFCCS
-23 LFIMLTTIAPAAGEP
+23 LFILLTTIAPAAGEP

-43 TVRVG
+43 TVRAG

-55 CMKDANGRLSGYTID
+55 CQKDANGNLYGYTID
-70 LWQLANRYMNVKVE
+70 LWHMANRYMDVKVE
-84 YVGYGKTWDELIQM
+84 YVGYGKNWNDLLRM

-118 IFAFTK
+118 TFAFTK

-133 NVRADNTKFVAGN
+133 NVRADNTKFVAGD

-156 TFRKDRSYELFQKW
+156 TFRKDRSYEIFKKW
-170 AQEKGFTYQTTF
+170 AQEKGFTYQTSF
-182 YDTSPE
+182 YDTSSE
-188 LYAALYRGEVEA
+188 LYAALHKGEVEA
-200 IIANSFRKPDNERTL
+200 IIANSFRKPDGERTL
-215 DLFYTNN
+215 NMFYTNN

-244 MNASEGDWVHRLL
+244 MNANEGDWVHRLI
-257 YKYVNQASAVQATF
+257 YKYVNQASAVQTTF

-285 EKKLVVTVWTDRAP
+285 EKKLVVGVWTDRAP

-306 KLKGILPDLFDKIM
+306 KLKGILPDLFAKIM

-339 KMCLDGSVDVI
+339 KMCLDGTVDVI
-350 MDWRHDNLPLAEER
+350 MDWRHDNIPLAEER

-382 NTLKGQP
+382 NTLKEQP
-389 HTFAVENTTRLSNVE
+389 HTFAVERTTRLSNVE
-404 EKLVDDA
+404 EKLVGDA

-468 FTAGVSHELSGI
+468 FTTGVSHELSGI

-503 QPQNMDFITYI
+503 KPQDMDFATYI
-514 AYNPQMTLLFFVFI
+514 TYNPQLTLLFFAFI
-528 LAISLGFLLMYMR
+528 LVISLGFVLMYMR

-568 ANKSKT
+568 ASKSKT

-634 IESGKITLDPAPTSW
+634 IESGKITLEPAPASW
-649 SEMLQELQTIMQE
+649 SELLQELQTIMQE

-681 YVMIDKLRMEQV
+681 HVMIDKLRMEQV

-719 AAKPNHALYKLSVID
+719 AAKPNQALYKISVID
-734 DGMGMSEDFVKKIF
+734 NGMGMSEDFVKKIF
-748 SPFERANSTT
+748 SPFERANNTT

-771 TKSIVDLANGT
+771 TKSIIDLANGT

-789 GEGTEIIVAVTLC
+789 GEGTEIIVAVTLG
-802 LCTDTETAARN
+802 LCTDAETAAQK
-813 AKQLAK
+813 AKQPDN

-894 EATKQIRALPDK
+894 EATRQIRALPDK

-941 NVPDLFAIMQKLI
+941 NVPDLFALMQKLI

>member
-1 MLKKIQAKLIIA
+1 MLKKIQAKLLPA
-13 SRAMLVFCCS
+13 SRALLVFCCT
-23 LFIMLTTIAPAAGEP
+23 LFILLTTIAPAAGEP

-55 CMKDANGRLSGYTID
+55 CQKDANGRLSGYTID
-70 LWQLANRYMNVKVE
+70 LWQMAKRYMDVKVE
-84 YVGYGKTWDELIQM
+84 YVGYGKNWNELLQM
-98 LQNGELDILT
+98 LEHGELDILT

-124 PTGITSGLL
+124 PTGVTSGLL
-133 NVRADNTKFVAGN
+133 NVRADNTKFIAGD

-156 TFRKDRSYELFQKW
+156 TFRKDRSYEIFKKW

-182 YDTSPE
+182 YDTSTE
-188 LYAALYRGEVEA
+188 LYAAFRSGEVEA
-200 IIANSFRKPDNERTL
+200 IVANSFCRHEEERTL
-215 DLFYTNN
+215 DMFYTNN

-244 MNASEGDWVHRLL
+244 MNASEGDWVHMLL
-257 YKYVNQASAVQATF
+257 YKYVNQASDIQATF

-285 EKKLVVTVWTDRAP
+285 EKKLVVGVWTDRAP

-350 MDWRHDNLPLAEER
+350 MDWRHDNIPLAEER

-382 NTLKGQP
+382 NTLKEQP
-389 HTFAVENTTRLSNVE
+389 HIFAVENTTRLSNVE
-404 EKLVDDA
+404 DKLVDDA
-411 NVFLTNNVDESVRA
+411 NIFLTNNVDESIRA

-449 YKNLVYEILDNPG
+449 YKNLVYEILDTPG
-462 PDVHIA
+462 PDMHIA
-468 FTAGVSHELSGI
+468 FTTGVNHELSGI

-503 QPQNMDFITYI
+503 KPQNMDFITYI
-514 AYNPQMTLLFFVFI
+514 TYNPQLTLLFFVFI

-634 IESGKITLDPAPTSW
+634 IESGKITLEPAPTSW
-649 SEMLQELQTIMQE
+649 NEMLQELQTIMQE

-705 PEHGSIRVELAQYP
+705 PERGSIRVELAQYP
-719 AAKPNHALYKLSVID
+719 ADKPNHALYKISVID
-734 DGMGMSEDFVKKIF
+734 NGMGMSEDFVKKIF
-748 SPFERANSTT
+748 SPFERANNST

-802 LCTDTETAARN
+802 LCTDAETAARN
-813 AKQLAK
+813 AKQLDK

-941 NVPDLFAIMQKLI
+941 NVPDLFALMQKLI

>member
-1 MLKKIQAKLIIA
+1 MLKKIQAKLRIA
-13 SRAMLVFCCS
+13 SRALLVFCCT
-23 LFIMLTTIAPAAGEP
+23 LFILLTTIAPAAGEP
-38 THERR
+38 THQRR

-55 CMKDANGRLSGYTID
+55 CMKDANGRLSGYNID
-70 LWQLANRYMNVKVE
+70 LWDMAKRYMNVKVE
-84 YVGYGKTWDELIQM
+84 YVGYGKSWNELMQM

-124 PTGITSGLL
+124 PTGVTSGLL
-133 NVRADNTKFVAGN
+133 NVRADNTKFVAGD

-156 TFRKDRSYELFQKW
+156 TFRKDRSYEIFKKW
-170 AQEKGFTYQTTF
+170 AQEKGFAYQTTF

-188 LYAALYRGEVEA
+188 LYAAFRRGEVEA
-200 IIANSFRKPDNERTL
+200 IIANSFCKPDGERTL

-228 KDDTQLLNE
+228 KDDTQLLND
-237 FNYAINQ
+237 FNYTLDQ
-244 MNASEGDWVHRLL
+244 MNANEGDWMHRLL
-257 YKYVNQASAVQATF
+257 YKYANQASAAQTTF

-285 EKKLVVTVWTDRAP
+285 EKKLVVTAWTDRAP
-299 LSYVENG
+299 LSYVEDG
-306 KLKGILPDLFDKIM
+306 KLKGILPDLFAKIM
-320 QKAGIPYTIKLPK
+320 QKADIPYTIKLPK
-333 DKADYE
+333 NKADYE

-350 MDWRHDNLPLAEER
+350 MDWRHDNIPLAEER

-373 DTRIVLLKR
+373 DTRLVLLKR
-382 NTLKGQP
+382 NTLKEQP

-404 EKLVDDA
+404 EKLVNDA
-411 NVFLTNNVDESVRA
+411 HIFLTNNVDESVRA

-468 FTAGVSHELSGI
+468 FTAGVSHEMSGI

-503 QPQNMDFITYI
+503 QPQDMDFVTYI
-514 AYNPQMTLLFFVFI
+514 TYNPQLTLLFFVFI
-528 LAISLGFLLMYMR
+528 LVISLGFLLMYMR

-634 IESGKITLDPAPTSW
+634 IESGKITLEPAPTSW

-719 AAKPNHALYKLSVID
+719 AAKPNHAIYKLSVID
-734 DGMGMSEDFVKKIF
+734 NGMGMSEDFVKKIF

-789 GEGTEIIVAVTLC
+789 GEGTEIIVAITLR
-802 LCTDTETAARN
+802 LCTDAETATQN
-813 AKQLAK
+813 AKQRDM
-819 QQAQAEQP
+819 QQAQDEQP

-867 VKMVQEAAPGYYD
+867 VKMVKEAAPGYYD

-906 RLAQLPIIAVS
+906 SLAQLPIIAVS

-929 AAGMDGHIAKPI
+929 SAGMDGHIAKPI
-941 NVPDLFAIMQKLI
+941 NVPDLFALMQKLL

>member
-1 MLKKIQAKLIIA
+1 MLKKIQAKLLPA
-13 SRAMLVFCCS
+13 SRALLVFCCT
-23 LFIMLTTIAPAAGEP
+23 LFILLTTIAPAAGEQ

-55 CMKDANGRLSGYTID
+55 CLKDANGNLAGYTID
-70 LWQLANRYMNVKVE
+70 LWHMANRYMDVKVE
-84 YVGYGKTWDELIQM
+84 YIGYGKNWSELMQM

-118 IFAFTK
+118 SFAFTQ

-133 NVRADNTKFVAGN
+133 NVRADNTKFVAGD

-170 AQEKGFTYQTTF
+170 AQGKGFTYQTTF

-188 LYAALYRGEVEA
+188 LYAAFHSGKVEA
-200 IIANSFRKPDNERTL
+200 IIANSFCRHEDERTL
-215 DLFYTNN
+215 DMFYTNN

-237 FNYAINQ
+237 FNYALDQ

-257 YKYVNQASAVQATF
+257 YKYINQKSAIQATF

-285 EKKLVVTVWTDRAP
+285 EKKLVVGVWTDRAP

-350 MDWRHDNLPLAEER
+350 MDWRHDNIPLAEAR

-389 HTFAVENTTRLSNVE
+389 HTFAVENTTRLPNVE
-404 EKLVDDA
+404 DKLVDDA
-411 NVFLTNNVDESVRA
+411 NIFLTNNVDESIRA

-449 YKNLVYEILDNPG
+449 YKNLVYEIVDTPG

-480 ISKCISQISN
+480 ISKCIAQISN

-503 QPQNMDFITYI
+503 QPQNMDFVTYI

-528 LAISLGFLLMYMR
+528 LAISLGFLLMFMR

-568 ANKSKT
+568 ASKSKT
-574 SFLFNMSHDIR
+574 TFLFNMSHDIR

-593 FANLAQNAKCSTEQ
+593 FAKLAQNANCSTEQ
-607 MHSYLSKIL
+607 MHSYLGKIL

-634 IESGKITLDPAPTSW
+634 IESGKITLEPAPTSW
-649 SEMLQELQTIMQE
+649 NEMLQELQTIMQE

-681 YVMIDKLRMEQV
+681 YVMIDELRMEQV

-705 PEHGSIRVELAQYP
+705 PERGSIRVELAQYP
-719 AAKPNHALYKLSVID
+719 AAKPNQALYKISVID
-734 DGMGMSEDFVKKIF
+734 NGMGMSEDFVQKIF
-748 SPFERANSTT
+748 SPFERANNTT

-763 GTGLGMSI
+763 GTGLCMSI

-789 GEGTEIIVAVTLC
+789 GEGTEIIVTITLD
-802 LCTDTETAARN
+802 LCTDAEAAAQN
-813 AKQLAK
+813 AKQLDK

-941 NVPDLFAIMQKLI
+941 NVPDLFALMQKLI

>member
-1 MLKKIQAKLIIA
+1 MLKKIQDILLPA
-13 SRAMLVFCCS
+13 SRALLVFCCT
-23 LFIMLTTIAPAAGEP
+23 LFILLTTIAPAAGEQ

-55 CMKDANGRLSGYTID
+55 CQKDANGRLSGYTID
-70 LWQLANRYMNVKVE
+70 LWHMANRYMDVKVE
-84 YVGYGKTWDELIQM
+84 YVGYGKNWNELLQM
-98 LQNGELDILT
+98 LEHGELDILT

-124 PTGITSGLL
+124 PTGVTSGLL
-133 NVRADNTKFVAGN
+133 NVRADNTKFIAGD

-156 TFRKDRSYELFQKW
+156 TFRKDRSYEIFKKW

-182 YDTSPE
+182 YDTSTE
-188 LYAALYRGEVEA
+188 LYAAFRRGEVEA
-200 IIANSFRKPDNERTL
+200 IVANSFCRHEEERTL
-215 DLFYTNN
+215 DMFYTNN

-237 FNYAINQ
+237 FNYALNQ
-244 MNASEGDWVHRLL
+244 MNASEGDWVHMLL
-257 YKYVNQASAVQATF
+257 YKYVNQARAVQTVF

-285 EKKLVVTVWTDRAP
+285 EKKLIVGVWTDRAP

-306 KLKGILPDLFDKIM
+306 KLKGILPELFDKIM

-350 MDWRHDNLPLAEER
+350 MDWRHDNIPLAEER

-404 EKLVDDA
+404 DKLVDDA
-411 NVFLTNNVDESVRA
+411 NVFLTNNVDESIRA

-503 QPQNMDFITYI
+503 QPQNMDFVTYI

-585 TPMNAIIG
+585 TPMNSIIG

-634 IESGKITLDPAPTSW
+634 IESGKITLEPTPTSW
-649 SEMLQELQTIMQE
+649 NEMLQELQTIMQE

-719 AAKPNHALYKLSVID
+719 ADKPNQALYKISVID
-734 DGMGMSEDFVKKIF
+734 NGMGMSEDFVKKIF
-748 SPFERANSTT
+748 SPFERANNST

-802 LCTDTETAARN
+802 LCTDAETAARN
-813 AKQLAK
+813 AKQLDK

-941 NVPDLFAIMQKLI
+941 NVADLFALMQRFI

>member
-1 MLKKIQAKLIIA
+1 MLKKIQAKLLIA
-13 SRAMLVFCCS
+13 SRALLVFCCS
-23 LFIMLTTIAPAAGEP
+23 LFILLTTIAPAAGEP

-55 CMKDANGRLSGYTID
+55 CQKDANGRLSGYTID
-70 LWQLANRYMNVKVE
+70 LWHMANRYMDVKVE
-84 YVGYGKTWDELIQM
+84 YVGYGKNWNELLQM
-98 LQNGELDILT
+98 LEHGELDILT

-118 IFAFTK
+118 TFAFTK

-133 NVRADNTKFVAGN
+133 NVRADNTKFVAGD

-156 TFRKDRSYELFQKW
+156 TFRNDRSYELFQKW
-170 AQEKGFTYQTTF
+170 AQEKGFTYQTIF
-182 YDTSPE
+182 YDTSSE
-188 LYAALYRGEVEA
+188 LYAALHKGEVEA
-200 IIANSFRKPDNERTL
+200 IIANSFRKPDGERTL
-215 DLFYTNN
+215 NMFYTNN

-228 KDDTQLLNE
+228 KDDTQLLND

-244 MNASEGDWVHRLL
+244 MNANEGDWVHRLI
-257 YKYVNQASAVQATF
+257 YKYVNQTSAVQTTF

-285 EKKLVVTVWTDRAP
+285 EKKLVVGVWTDRAP
-299 LSYVENG
+299 LSYVEDG
-306 KLKGILPDLFDKIM
+306 KLKGILPDLFAKIM
-320 QKAGIPYTIKLPK
+320 QKADIPYTIKLPK

-350 MDWRHDNLPLAEER
+350 MDWRHDNIPLAEER

-382 NTLKGQP
+382 NTLKEQP
-389 HTFAVENTTRLSNVE
+389 HTFAVERTTRLSNVE
-404 EKLVDDA
+404 DKLVDDA
-411 NVFLTNNVDESVRA
+411 NVFLTNNVDESIRA

-468 FTAGVSHELSGI
+468 FTTGVNHELSGI

-607 MHSYLSKIL
+607 MHNYLSKIL
-616 VASQHL
+616 VSSQHL

-634 IESGKITLDPAPTSW
+634 IESGKITLEPVPTSW
-649 SEMLQELQTIMQE
+649 SELLQELHTIMQE
-662 QIESKKQS
+662 QLESKKQS

-705 PEHGSIRVELAQYP
+705 PENGSIRVKLAQYP
-719 AAKPNHALYKLSVID
+719 TDKPNHAIYKISVID
-734 DGMGMSEDFVKKIF
+734 NGMGMSEDFVKKIF

-771 TKSIVDLANGT
+771 TKSIIDLANGT

-802 LCTDTETAARN
+802 LCTDAEIATLN
-813 AKQLAK
+813 AKQLDNP
-819 QQAQAEQP
+819 QAQAEQP

-853 TGIIT
+853 TGILT

-867 VKMVQEAAPGYYD
+867 VKMVKEAAPGYYD

-941 NVPDLFAIMQKLI
+941 NVPDLFALMQKLI

>member
-1 MLKKIQAKLIIA
+1 MLKKIQDILIPV
-13 SRAMLVFCCS
+13 SRALLVFCCT
-23 LFIMLTTIAPAAGEP
+23 LFILLTTIAPAAGEP

-55 CMKDANGRLSGYTID
+55 CQKDANGRLSGYTID
-70 LWQLANRYMNVKVE
+70 LWQMAKRYMDVKVE
-84 YVGYGKTWDELIQM
+84 YVGYGKNWNELLQM
-98 LQNGELDILT
+98 LEHGELDILT

-124 PTGITSGLL
+124 PTGVTSGLL
-133 NVRADNTKFVAGN
+133 NVRADNTKFIAGD

-156 TFRKDRSYELFQKW
+156 TFRKDRTYELFQKW

-182 YDTSPE
+182 YDTSTE
-188 LYAALYRGEVEA
+188 LYAAFLRGEVEA
-200 IIANSFRKPDNERTL
+200 IIANSFRKPENEHTL
-215 DLFYTNN
+215 DMFYTNN

-237 FNYAINQ
+237 FNYALNQ
-244 MNASEGDWVHRLL
+244 MNASEGDWVHKLL
-257 YKYVNQASAVQATF
+257 YKYVNDTNTVKISF

-285 EKKLVVTVWTDRAP
+285 EKKLVVGVWTDRAP

-350 MDWRHDNLPLAEER
+350 MDWRHDNIPLAEER

-382 NTLKGQP
+382 NTLKEQP
-389 HTFAVENTTRLSNVE
+389 HIFAVENTTRLSNVE
-404 EKLVDDA
+404 DKLVDDA
-411 NVFLTNNVDESVRA
+411 NIFLTNNVDESIRA

-449 YKNLVYEILDNPG
+449 YKNLVYEILDTPG
-462 PDVHIA
+462 PDMHIA
-468 FTAGVSHELSGI
+468 FTTGVNHELSGI

-503 QPQNMDFITYI
+503 KPQNMDFITYI
-514 AYNPQMTLLFFVFI
+514 TYNPQLTLLFFVFI

-634 IESGKITLDPAPTSW
+634 IESGKITLEPAPTSW

-705 PEHGSIRVELAQYP
+705 PERGSIRVELAQYP
-719 AAKPNHALYKLSVID
+719 AAKPGCALYKISVID
-734 DGMGMSEDFVKKIF
+734 NGMGMSEDFVKKIF
-748 SPFERANSTT
+748 SPFERANNST

-802 LCTDTETAARN
+802 LCTDAETAARN
-813 AKQLAK
+813 AKQLDK

-941 NVPDLFAIMQKLI
+941 NVPDLFALMQKLI

>member
-1 MLKKIQAKLIIA
+1 MLKKIQAKLIPV
-13 SRAMLVFCCS
+13 SRALLVFCCT
-23 LFIMLTTIAPAAGEP
+23 LFILLTTIAPAAGEP

-55 CMKDANGRLSGYTID
+55 CQKDANGRLSGYTID
-70 LWQLANRYMNVKVE
+70 LWQMAKRYMDVKVE
-84 YVGYGKTWDELIQM
+84 YVGYGKNWNELLQM

-124 PTGITSGLL
+124 PTGVTSGLL
-133 NVRADNTKFVAGN
+133 NVRADNTKFIAGD
-146 YATYNGMRIG
+146 YATYNGMHIG
-156 TFRKDRSYELFQKW
+156 TFRKDRSYEIFKKW

-182 YDTSPE
+182 YDTSTE
-188 LYAALYRGEVEA
+188 LYAAFRSGEVEA
-200 IIANSFRKPDNERTL
+200 IVANSFCRHEDERTL
-215 DLFYTNN
+215 DMFYTNN

-244 MNASEGDWVHRLL
+244 MNASEGDWVHMLL
-257 YKYVNQASAVQATF
+257 YKYVNQASDIQATF
-271 SQREQ
+271 SQRER

-285 EKKLVVTVWTDRAP
+285 EKKLVVGVWTDRAP

-306 KLKGILPDLFDKIM
+306 KLKGILPELFDKIM

-350 MDWRHDNLPLAEER
+350 MDWRHDNIPLAEER

-404 EKLVDDA
+404 DKLVDDA
-411 NVFLTNNVDESVRA
+411 NIFLTNNVDESIRA

-449 YKNLVYEILDNPG
+449 YKNLVYEILDTPG
-462 PDVHIA
+462 PDMHIA
-468 FTAGVSHELSGI
+468 FTTGVNHELSGI
-480 ISKCISQISN
+480 ISKCISQLSN
-490 EERTQIINKYTTF
+490 KERTQIINKYTTF
-503 QPQNMDFITYI
+503 QPQNMDFVTYI

-528 LAISLGFLLMYMR
+528 LAISLGFLLLYMR
-541 LHEKKRLLA
+541 LHEKKRLLV

-634 IESGKITLDPAPTSW
+634 IESGKITLEPAPTSW
-649 SEMLQELQTIMQE
+649 NEMLQELQTIMQE
-662 QIESKKQS
+662 QLESKKQS
-670 FTISIA
+670 FTISVA

-705 PEHGSIRVELAQYP
+705 PERGSIRVELAQYP
-719 AAKPNHALYKLSVID
+719 ADKPNHALYKISVID
-734 DGMGMSEDFVKKIF
+734 NGMGMSEDFVKKIF
-748 SPFERANSTT
+748 SPFERANNST

-789 GEGTEIIVAVTLC
+789 GEGTEIIVTVTLC
-802 LCTDTETAARN
+802 LCTDAETAARN
-813 AKQLAK
+813 AKQLDK

-941 NVPDLFAIMQKLI
+941 NVPDLFALMQKLI

>member
-1 MLKKIQAKLIIA
+1 MLKKIQAKLLIA
-13 SRAMLVFCCS
+13 SRALLVFCCS
-23 LFIMLTTIAPAAGEP
+23 LFILLTTIAPAAGEP

-55 CMKDANGRLSGYTID
+55 CQKDANGRLSGYTID
-70 LWQLANRYMNVKVE
+70 LWQMANRYMDVKVE
-84 YVGYGKTWDELIQM
+84 YVGYGKNWNELLQM
-98 LQNGELDILT
+98 LEHGELDILT
-108 NAQKSPEREQ
+108 NAQKSPEREK

-133 NVRADNTKFVAGN
+133 NVRADNTKFVAGD

-156 TFRKDRSYELFQKW
+156 TFRNDRSYELFQKW
-170 AQEKGFTYQTTF
+170 AQEKGFTYQTIF
-182 YDTSPE
+182 YDTSSE
-188 LYAALYRGEVEA
+188 LYAALHKGEVEA
-200 IIANSFRKPDNERTL
+200 IIANSFRKPDGERTL
-215 DLFYTNN
+215 NMFYTNN

-244 MNASEGDWVHRLL
+244 MNANEGDWVHRLI
-257 YKYVNQASAVQATF
+257 YKYVNQASAVQTTF

-285 EKKLVVTVWTDRAP
+285 EKKLVVGVWTDRAP
-299 LSYVENG
+299 LSYVEDG
-306 KLKGILPDLFDKIM
+306 KLKGILPELFDKIM

-350 MDWRHDNLPLAEER
+350 MDWRHDNIPLAEER

-404 EKLVDDA
+404 DKLVDDA
-411 NVFLTNNVDESVRA
+411 NIFLTNNVDESIRA

-480 ISKCISQISN
+480 ISKCISQLSN

-503 QPQNMDFITYI
+503 QPQNMDFVTYI

-634 IESGKITLDPAPTSW
+634 IESGKITLEPAPTSW
-649 SEMLQELQTIMQE
+649 SEILQELQTIMQE

-734 DGMGMSEDFVKKIF
+734 NGMGMSEDFVKKIF

-789 GEGTEIIVAVTLC
+789 GEGTEIIVTVTLC
-802 LCTDTETAARN
+802 LCTDAETAARN
-813 AKQLAK
+813 AKQLDK

-853 TGIIT
+853 TGIIA

-929 AAGMDGHIAKPI
+929 AAGMNGHIAKPI
-941 NVPDLFAIMQKLI
+941 NVPDLFALMQKLI

>member
-1 MLKKIQAKLIIA
+1 MLKKIQDILIPA
-13 SRAMLVFCCS
+13 SRALLVFCCT
-23 LFIMLTTIAPAAGEP
+23 LFILLTTIAPAAGEP

-55 CMKDANGRLSGYTID
+55 CQKDANGKLSGYTID
-70 LWQLANRYMNVKVE
+70 LWHMANRYMDVKVE
-84 YVGYGKTWDELIQM
+84 YVGYGKNWNELLQM
-98 LQNGELDILT
+98 LEHGELDILT

-124 PTGITSGLL
+124 PTGVTSGLL
-133 NVRADNTKFVAGN
+133 NVRADNTKFIAGD

-156 TFRKDRSYELFQKW
+156 TFRKDRTYELFQKW

-182 YDTSPE
+182 YDTSTE
-188 LYAALYRGEVEA
+188 LYAAFLRGEVEA
-200 IIANSFRKPDNERTL
+200 IIANSFRKPENEHTL
-215 DLFYTNN
+215 DMFYTNN

-244 MNASEGDWVHRLL
+244 MNASEGDWVHMLL
-257 YKYVNQASAVQATF
+257 YKYVTDTNTVKISF
-271 SQREQ
+271 SHREQ

-285 EKKLVVTVWTDRAP
+285 EKKLVVGVWTDRAP

-350 MDWRHDNLPLAEER
+350 MDWRHDNIPLAEER

-404 EKLVDDA
+404 DKLVDDA
-411 NVFLTNNVDESVRA
+411 NVFLTNNVDESIRA

-468 FTAGVSHELSGI
+468 FTTGVNHELSGI

-607 MHSYLSKIL
+607 MHSYLSKLL

-634 IESGKITLDPAPTSW
+634 IESGKITLEPAPTSW
-649 SEMLQELQTIMQE
+649 NEMLLELQTIMQE

-705 PEHGSIRVELAQYP
+705 PERGSIRVELAQYP
-719 AAKPNHALYKLSVID
+719 AAEPNHALYKISVID
-734 DGMGMSEDFVKKIF
+734 NGMGMSEDFVKKIF
-748 SPFERANSTT
+748 SPFERANNST

-802 LCTDTETAARN
+802 LCTDAETAARN
-813 AKQLAK
+813 AKQLDK

-827 DFKGKRLLVV
+827 DFRGKRLLVV

-858 EQAEDGSVA
+858 GQAEDGSVA

-941 NVPDLFAIMQKLI
+941 NVPDLFALMQKLI

>member
-1 MLKKIQAKLIIA
+1 MLKKIQDILIPA
-13 SRAMLVFCCS
+13 SRALLVFCCT
-23 LFIMLTTIAPAAGEP
+23 LFILLTTIAPAAGEP

-55 CMKDANGRLSGYTID
+55 CQKDANGRLSGYTID
-70 LWQLANRYMNVKVE
+70 LWQMANRYMDVKVE
-84 YVGYGKTWDELIQM
+84 YVGYGKNWNELLQM
-98 LQNGELDILT
+98 LEHGELDILT

-124 PTGITSGLL
+124 PTGVTSGLL
-133 NVRADNTKFVAGN
+133 NVRADNTKFIAGD

-156 TFRKDRSYELFQKW
+156 TFRKDRTYDLFQKW
-170 AQEKGFTYQTTF
+170 AQAKGFTYQTTF
-182 YDTSPE
+182 YDTSTE
-188 LYAALYRGEVEA
+188 LYAAFLRGEVEA
-200 IIANSFRKPDNERTL
+200 IIANSFRKPENEHTL
-215 DLFYTNN
+215 DMFYTNN

-244 MNASEGDWVHRLL
+244 MNASEGDWVHMLL
-257 YKYVNQASAVQATF
+257 YKYVTDTNTVKISF
-271 SQREQ
+271 SHREQ

-285 EKKLVVTVWTDRAP
+285 EKKLVVGVWTDRAP

-350 MDWRHDNLPLAEER
+350 MDWRHDNIPLAEER

-404 EKLVDDA
+404 DKLVDDA
-411 NVFLTNNVDESVRA
+411 NDFLTNNVYESVRA

-468 FTAGVSHELSGI
+468 FTTGVSHELSGI

-634 IESGKITLDPAPTSW
+634 IESGKITLEPAPTSW

-719 AAKPNHALYKLSVID
+719 AAKPGCALYKISVID
-734 DGMGMSEDFVKKIF
+734 NGMGMSEDFVKKIF
-748 SPFERANSTT
+748 SPFERANNST

-802 LCTDTETAARN
+802 LCTDAETAARN
-813 AKQLAK
+813 AKQLDK

-941 NVPDLFAIMQKLI
+941 NVPDLFALMQKLI

>member
-1 MLKKIQAKLIIA
+1 MLKKIQAKLLMA
-13 SRAMLVFCCS
+13 SRALLVFCCS
-23 LFIMLTTIAPAAGEP
+23 LFILLTTIAPAAGEP

-55 CMKDANGRLSGYTID
+55 CQKDANGRLSGYTID
-70 LWQLANRYMNVKVE
+70 LWHMANRYMDVKVE
-84 YVGYGKTWDELIQM
+84 YVGYGKNWNELLQM
-98 LQNGELDILT
+98 LEHGELDILT

-124 PTGITSGLL
+124 PTGVTSGLL
-133 NVRADNTKFVAGN
+133 NVRADNTKFVAGD

-156 TFRKDRSYELFQKW
+156 TFRKDRSYEIFKKW
-170 AQEKGFTYQTTF
+170 AQEKGFTYQTIF
-182 YDTSPE
+182 YDTSSE
-188 LYAALYRGEVEA
+188 LYAALHKGEVEA
-200 IIANSFRKPDNERTL
+200 IIANSFRKPDVERTL
-215 DLFYTNN
+215 DMFYTNN

-244 MNASEGDWVHRLL
+244 MNANEGDWVHRLI
-257 YKYVNQASAVQATF
+257 YKYVNQASVVQTTF

-285 EKKLVVTVWTDRAP
+285 EKKLIVGVWTDRAP

-320 QKAGIPYTIKLPK
+320 QKAGIPYTIRLPK

-350 MDWRHDNLPLAEER
+350 MDWRHDNIPLAEER

-404 EKLVDDA
+404 DKLVDDA
-411 NVFLTNNVDESVRA
+411 NVFLTNNVDESIRA

-468 FTAGVSHELSGI
+468 FTTGVNHELSGI

-503 QPQNMDFITYI
+503 QPQNMDFVTYI

-634 IESGKITLDPAPTSW
+634 IESGKITLEPAPTSW
-649 SEMLQELQTIMQE
+649 NEMLQELQTIMQE

-705 PEHGSIRVELAQYP
+705 PERGSIRVELAQYP
-719 AAKPNHALYKLSVID
+719 AAKPDCALYKISVID
-734 DGMGMSEDFVKKIF
+734 NGMGMSEDFVKKIF
-748 SPFERANSTT
+748 SPFERANNST

-763 GTGLGMSI
+763 GTGLGMNI

-802 LCTDTETAARN
+802 LCTDAETAARN
-813 AKQLAK
+813 AKQLDK

-941 NVPDLFAIMQKLI
+941 NVPDLFALMQKLI

>member
-1 MLKKIQAKLIIA
+1 M
-13 SRAMLVFCCS
+13 
-23 LFIMLTTIAPAAGEP
+23 
-38 THERR
+38 
-43 TVRVG
+43 
-48 VLAQDGL
+48 LAQDGL
-55 CMKDANGRLSGYTID
+55 CQKDANGNLSGYTID
-70 LWQLANRYMNVKVE
+70 LWQLANRYMDVKVE
-84 YVGYGKTWDELIQM
+84 YVGYGKNWNELLQM

-124 PTGITSGLL
+124 PTGVTSGLL
-133 NVRADNTKFVAGN
+133 NVRADNTKFVAGD

-156 TFRKDRSYELFQKW
+156 TFRNDRSYELFQKW
-170 AQEKGFTYQTTF
+170 AQEKGFTYQTIF
-182 YDTSPE
+182 YDTSSE
-188 LYAALYRGEVEA
+188 LYAALHKGEVEA
-200 IIANSFRKPDNERTL
+200 IIANSFRKPDGERTL
-215 DLFYTNN
+215 NMFYTNN

-228 KDDTQLLNE
+228 KDDTQLLND

-244 MNASEGDWVHRLL
+244 MNANEGDWVHRLI
-257 YKYVNQASAVQATF
+257 YKYVNQTSAVQTTF

-285 EKKLVVTVWTDRAP
+285 EKKLVVGVWTDRAP
-299 LSYVENG
+299 LSYVEDG
-306 KLKGILPDLFDKIM
+306 KLKGILPDLFAKIM
-320 QKAGIPYTIKLPK
+320 QKADIPYTIKLPK

-350 MDWRHDNLPLAEER
+350 MDWRHDNIPLAEER

-382 NTLKGQP
+382 NTLKEQP
-389 HTFAVENTTRLSNVE
+389 HTFAVERTTRLSNVE
-404 EKLVDDA
+404 DKLVDDA
-411 NVFLTNNVDESVRA
+411 NVFLTNNVDESIRA

-468 FTAGVSHELSGI
+468 FTTGVNHELSGI

-607 MHSYLSKIL
+607 MHNYLSKIL
-616 VASQHL
+616 VSSQHL
-622 LSLINDILEMSR
+622 LSLINDILDMSR
-634 IESGKITLDPAPTSW
+634 IESGKITLEPVPTSW
-649 SEMLQELQTIMQE
+649 SELLQELHTIMQE
-662 QIESKKQS
+662 QLESKKQS

-705 PEHGSIRVELAQYP
+705 PENGSIRVKLAQYP
-719 AAKPNHALYKLSVID
+719 TDKPNHAIYKISVID
-734 DGMGMSEDFVKKIF
+734 NGMGMSEDFVKKIF

-771 TKSIVDLANGT
+771 TKSIIDLANGT

-802 LCTDTETAARN
+802 LCTDAETAARN
-813 AKQLAK
+813 AKQLDK

-941 NVPDLFAIMQKLI
+941 NVPDLFALMQKLI

>member
-1 MLKKIQAKLIIA
+1 MLKKIQAKLLIA
-13 SRAMLVFCCS
+13 SRALLVFCCT
-23 LFIMLTTIAPAAGEP
+23 LFILLTTIAPAAGEP

-55 CMKDANGRLSGYTID
+55 CQKDANGRLSGYTID
-70 LWQLANRYMNVKVE
+70 LWHMANRYMDVKVE
-84 YVGYGKTWDELIQM
+84 YVGYGKNWNELLQM
-98 LQNGELDILT
+98 LEHGELDILT

-124 PTGITSGLL
+124 PTGVTSGLL
-133 NVRADNTKFVAGN
+133 NVRADNTKFIAGD

-156 TFRKDRSYELFQKW
+156 TFRKDRTYELFQKW

-182 YDTSPE
+182 YDTSTE
-188 LYAALYRGEVEA
+188 LYAAFLRGEVEA
-200 IIANSFRKPDNERTL
+200 IIANSFRKPENEHTL
-215 DLFYTNN
+215 DMFYTNN

-228 KDDTQLLNE
+228 KNDTQLLNE

-244 MNASEGDWVHRLL
+244 MNASEGDWVHMLL
-257 YKYVNQASAVQATF
+257 YKYVTDTNTVKISF
-271 SQREQ
+271 SHREQ
-276 ELIRQYQSG
+276 ELIHQYQSG
-285 EKKLVVTVWTDRAP
+285 EKKLVVGVWTDRAP

-320 QKAGIPYTIKLPK
+320 QKAGIPYTIRLPK

-350 MDWRHDNLPLAEER
+350 MDWRHDNIPLAEER

-382 NTLKGQP
+382 NTLKEQP
-389 HTFAVENTTRLSNVE
+389 HIFAVENTTRLSNVE
-404 EKLVDDA
+404 DKLVDDA
-411 NVFLTNNVDESVRA
+411 NIFLTNNVDESIRA

-449 YKNLVYEILDNPG
+449 YKNLVYEILDTPG
-462 PDVHIA
+462 PDMHIA
-468 FTAGVSHELSGI
+468 FTTGVNHELSGI
-480 ISKCISQISN
+480 ISKCISQLSI

-503 QPQNMDFITYI
+503 KPQDMDFATYI
-514 AYNPQMTLLFFVFI
+514 TYNPQLTLLFFVFI

-634 IESGKITLDPAPTSW
+634 IESGKITLEPAPTSW
-649 SEMLQELQTIMQE
+649 NEMLQELQTIMQE

-719 AAKPNHALYKLSVID
+719 AAKPNQALYKISVID
-734 DGMGMSEDFVKKIF
+734 NGMGMSEDFVKKIF
-748 SPFERANSTT
+748 SPFERANNST

-802 LCTDTETAARN
+802 LCTDAETAARN
-813 AKQLAK
+813 AKQLDK

-941 NVPDLFAIMQKLI
+941 NVPDLFALMQKLI